1 MQNQPYGQ
9 YAQQPQYAQQQPQ
22 YAQQQQPQYA
32 QQQQQYQPQPQ
43 MSMTF
48 DPKNAKN
55 LARGPDGKRKW
66 NHGLC
71 DCCGDCGTCCC
82 ATFCGCCTYGK
93 SQSKLKGLES
103 GASGGDSSCNCDCCL
118 FTLMTFIGC
127 QCIFVMNERDALQRR
142 YGINGGGCGNC
153 MTASCCMCCAQVQH
167 VRELQDEQDALMNK
181 GRA

>member
-1 MQNQPYGQ
+1 MSSLLPAGLPSAPASTNSVPFPQ
-9 YAQQPQYAQQQPQ
+9 QQPQYAQQQPQ

-71 DCCGDCGTCCC
+71 DCCGDCGTWCVVSM
-82 ATFCGCCTYGK
+82 F
-93 SQSKLKGLES
+93 
-103 GASGGDSSCNCDCCL
+103 GGW
-118 FTLMTFIGC
+118 
-127 QCIFVMNERDALQRR
+127 R
-142 YGINGGGCGNC
+142 
-153 MTASCCMCCAQVQH
+153 
-167 VRELQDEQDALMNK
+167 
-181 GRA
+181 